1 MSGGVQ
7 MKRSL
12 TALLLAA
19 LCALCAPVLAL
30 SPDDVNSWAQ
40 AEAILPMDG
49 LWPAVKPSYAQQ
61 YGFAPV
67 ELAPQDALDTLNRA
81 YNAAHEAGYDPV
93 LSGWGLTQAAW
104 IPYGRPEHVTLG
116 EGVNLAGTYADVEA
130 IRFQGDWSS
139 DVSLIFVR
147 EEYGGWQLIDC
158 VRGDAKALRAADEE
172 GMSGIAFIECEE
184 LGHGTGYYAEMVQV
198 YNPVTRQTEAAYTRT
213 GYECPFDD
221 RNLFLS
227 ADADYGWDGLRIV
240 VSAVF
245 GGYTWEGDCRV
256 FTQRAQMSEVYAY
269 GYDADT
275 HSLSLGVHGRCEGLS
290 VAALRAVSV
299 SEYLGGEVGFIY

>member
-1 MSGGVQ
+1 MN
-7 MKRSL
+7 RSL

-19 LCALCAPVLAL
+19 LCALCAPALAL
-30 SPDDVNSWAQ
+30 SPDEVTTWAQ
-40 AEAILPMDG
+40 AETIIPMDG
-49 LWPAVKPSYAQQ
+49 LWPATRPSYAQQ

-67 ELAPQDALDTLNRA
+67 ALSPEDACGALNRA
-81 YNAAHEAGYDPV
+81 YASAHEEGYAPV
-93 LSGWGLTQAAW
+93 LSGWGLTQAADGW
-104 IPYGRPEHVTLG
+104 IPYGRPERVTLG

-147 EEYGGWQLIDC
+147 EEYGDWWLIDC
-158 VRGDAKALRAADEE
+158 VRGDAKALRVADEE

-184 LGHGTGYYAEMVQV
+184 IGHGTGYYAEMVQV

-221 RNLFLS
+221 RNLYLS

-256 FTQRAQMSEVYAY
+256 FTQRTQLSEVYAY

-275 HSLSLGVHGRCEGLS
+275 HSLSLGVQGRCEGLS

-299 SEYLGGEVGFIY
+299 SEYLGGDVGFVY

>member
-1 MSGGVQ
+1 

-19 LCALCAPVLAL
+19 LCALCAPALAL
-30 SPDDVNSWAQ
+30 SPDEVTTWAQ
-40 AEAILPMDG
+40 AETIIPMDR
-49 LWPAVKPSYAQQ
+49 LWPATQPSYAQQ
-61 YGFAPV
+61 YGFAPIALSP
-67 ELAPQDALDTLNRA
+67 EDAYSALTRA
-81 YNAAHEAGYDPV
+81 YDAAHEEGYAPV
-93 LSGWGLTQAAW
+93 LSGWGLAQAVDGW
-104 IPYGRPEHVTLG
+104 IPYGRPERVTLG

-130 IRFQGDWSS
+130 VRFQGDWSS
-139 DVSLIFVR
+139 DVSLIFIR
-147 EEYGGWQLIDC
+147 EEYGDWRLIDC
-158 VRGDAKALRAADEE
+158 VRGDAKALHVADEE

-184 LGHGTGYYAEMVQV
+184 IGHGTGYYAEMVQV
-198 YNPVTRQTEAAYTRT
+198 YNPVTRQTEAAYTRA

-221 RNLFLS
+221 RNLYLS
-227 ADADYGWDGLRIV
+227 ADADYGWDGLRVV

-245 GGYTWEGDCRV
+245 GDYAWEDACRV
-256 FTQRAQMSEVYAY
+256 FTQRAQLSEVYAY

-299 SEYLGGEVGFIY
+299 SEYLGGEVGFVY